1 MVLERLSALDAGF
14 LALETEDSPLH
25 LGCVLLLEGPAPE
38 PDAFLAEIRR
48 RVAAVPECRRR
59 VRRVA
64 AGLARPVWEIDTGFD
79 AARHVVSVAIPAPGD
94 DRALRSWVATD
105 MESRLDIGRPPWA
118 VHQVTGLENGRW
130 ALVIKAHH
138 SLVDGSAGTGL
149 LGALLASGRPD
160 RAMPAV
166 PLPLRSGDVVLA
178 AMTWTLTLT
187 YRAGYALARAVT
199 DRRQVAQHLLA
210 LRAGVRTVAVAD
222 LPPSPLSGR
231 LGRRRT
237 WGWTAY
243 DLADAIRSADARRC
257 TVNDLFLAALA
268 GGYRR
273 HLLDTGAMRAET
285 RVRVIVPVSM
295 RRPGEPARTGNIDAA
310 FFVELPVHAATWEER
325 VAAVAAQTRDAKA
338 RGVARST
345 HALVRAADHVPCPV
359 LTRVARAYVRRG
371 QRRVNL
377 AASDVR
383 GPAVELDLCGCRVL
397 ELVPVTPV
405 ALDVRTSW
413 SMLSYAGRL
422 TIAVTADAD
431 GVPEF
436 ERLLSAVDASMKE
449 SMAARVT

>member
-14 LALETEDSPLH
+14 LALETEDAPLH

-48 RVAAVPECRRR
+48 RVAVVPECRRR

-94 DRALRSWVATD
+94 DPALRSWVATD
-105 MESRLDIGRPPWA
+105 MQGRLDIGRPPWA

-130 ALVIKAHH
+130 AIVIRAHH

-149 LGALLASGRPD
+149 LGALLAPGRPD
-160 RAMPAV
+160 RARPAV
-166 PLPLRSGDVVLA
+166 PLTHGSGDVVLA

-199 DRRQVAQHLLA
+199 DRRRVAEHLLA

-222 LPPSPLSGR
+222 LPPSPLSGH

-237 WGWTAY
+237 WGWSAY
-243 DLADAIRSADARRC
+243 DLADAIRSSDARGC

-273 HLLDTGAMRAET
+273 HLLDSGALRAAT

-295 RRPGEPARTGNIDAA
+295 RRPGEAARTGNIDAA
-310 FFVELPVHAATWEER
+310 FFVELPVHAATCEER
-325 VAAVAAQTRDAKA
+325 VEAVAAQTREAKA
-338 RGVARST
+338 RGVATGT
-345 HALVRAADHVPCPV
+345 HALVRAADHVPAPL
-359 LTRVARAYVRRG
+359 LTRAGRAYVRRG

-383 GPAVELDLCGCRVL
+383 GPAVELDVCGCRVL
-397 ELVPVTPV
+397 EMVPTTPVT
-405 ALDVRTSW
+405 LDVRASW

-436 ERLLSAVDASMKE
+436 DRLLSAVDASMKE
-449 SMAARVT
+449 SMVAGVA